1 MAPVLF
7 TLKEASL
14 RFGTNPL
21 LDEVN
26 FTIHA
31 GDRLCLV
38 GRNGAGKST
47 LMKVIAGLVQM
58 DWGERSIVP
67 GTHITY
73 LGQEPK
79 PEGKTVKDYIAS
91 GLSHVDEDAIHKVDP
106 YLDELEL
113 DGDADPTTLS
123 GGELRRA
130 SLARAFLSDPDLLL
144 LDEPTNHLDIAT
156 IEWLEGKLR
165 QFQGAYLIVSH
176 DRAFLNN
183 VAKACLWV
191 DRGKVRR
198 TNRSFKEFEA
208 WSEEIYRQED
218 EASRKLKKKIE
229 RETHWLH
236 RGVTARRSR
245 NMGRLR
251 RLEDLRQEQTKK
263 ISRQG
268 QAKLDSESGPPS
280 GRIVFEAKNM
290 SKSFGD
296 KLVIDDFSV
305 KIMRGDRIGII
316 GPNGTGKTTFI
327 KMMTG
332 ELEPDSGRV
341 RRGMNLQPLVI
352 TQKREELDDE
362 MTVREFFTGGKVDQM
377 MVRGQPKAVVAY
389 MKDFLFD
396 PGQIESPIRSL
407 SGGEK
412 NRLLLAKAFAMP
424 ANLIVLDEPTND
436 LDLETLDLLQ
446 EVLDD
451 FDGTVVV
458 VSHDRDFIDRL
469 ALTTLA
475 FEGEGRIVEHAGGY
489 SDYLRRT
496 KSHFKAAS
504 AKSGRKGKSASS
516 NGEKPA
522 KAQRLSFKHKHALE
536 VLPGEMDALKSRII
550 KIEIEL
556 ADDQLYS
563 KKPER
568 FNQLCKDLD
577 VARDDLAA
585 KEEEWLELEIMREEL
600 DSSS

>member
-14 RFGTNPL
+14 RFGTHPL
-21 LDEVN
+21 LDDVN

-47 LMKVIAGLVQM
+47 LMKVIAGQVQL

-73 LGQEPK
+73 LGQEPT
-79 PEGKTVKDYIAS
+79 PEGATVRDYISS
-91 GLSHVDEDAIHKVDP
+91 GLTHVDENALHKIEP
-106 YLDELEL
+106 YLDELGL
-113 DGDADPTTLS
+113 DGAADPHTLS

-130 SLARAFLSDPDLLL
+130 SLARAFLSEPDLLL

-165 QFQGAYLIVSH
+165 QFNGAYLIVSH

-183 VAKACLWV
+183 VSEACLWV
-191 DRGKVRR
+191 DRSKVRR
-198 TNRSFKEFEA
+198 TNRGFREFEA

-218 EASRKLKKKIE
+218 EASRKLKKKIA

-251 RLEDLRQEQTKK
+251 RLQDLRQEQSKK
-263 ISRQG
+263 IGRQG

-280 GRIVFEAKNM
+280 GRIVFEAKDIT
-290 SKSFGD
+290 KAFGD
-296 KLVIDDFSV
+296 KVVIDNFST

-316 GPNGTGKTTFI
+316 GPNGAGKSTFI
-327 KMMTG
+327 KIMIG
-332 ELEPDSGRV
+332 EMEPDSGRV
-341 RRGMNLQPLVI
+341 RRGMNLMPLVI
-352 TQKREELDDE
+352 TQKREELDPD

-377 MVRGQPKAVVAY
+377 TVRGQPKAVVAY

-396 PGQIESPIRSL
+396 PGQIESPISSL

-412 NRLLLAKAFAMP
+412 NRLLLAKSFAKP
-424 ANLIVLDEPTND
+424 ANLVVLDEPTND

-446 EVLDD
+446 EVLDE

-469 ALTTLA
+469 AVTTLA

-496 KSHFKAAS
+496 KSHHKATT
-504 AKSGRKGKSASS
+504 GKS
-516 NGEKPA
+516 NRKA
-522 KAQRLSFKHKHALE
+522 KGQSGGGGNTPSPTKLSYKHKRALE
-536 VLPGEMDALKSRII
+536 LLPGEIDALKSRMT
-550 KIEIEL
+550 KFEAQL

-563 KKPER
+563 KDPSLFQK
-568 FNQLCKDLD
+568 LCKDLD
-577 VARDDLAA
+577 IARDDLAA
-585 KEEEWLELEIMREEL
+585 KEEEWLELEIMKEEL
-600 DSSS
+600 DAS